1 VVIPVKTLAVIPA
14 RGGSKRLPG
23 KNVKPFLG
31 VPLIVW
37 SIRFA
42 RSMDR
47 IDAIV
52 VSTDSEEIAAVSR
65 AEGVDVPYLRPA
77 ALATDTASSA
87 DVVLDVLARERQ
99 QQRSYD
105 LVALL
110 QPTSP
115 MRKPSRWDE
124 AFAHLGRADCD
135 AVIGVAPAHPHPFH
149 VFHWEAGGKLKPFT
163 DPRGTELRSQDQPP
177 AVYVTGNMYL
187 IRSSVL
193 EAERTFF
200 PARTAGVL
208 CDQPFEA
215 IDIDT
220 EADWIAAEA
229 LARHHG
235 KSP

>member
-1 VVIPVKTLAVIPA
+1 MKTLAVIPA

-31 VPLIVW
+31 VPLIGW

-42 RSMDR
+42 RRMGCFDR
-47 IDAIV
+47 IV
-52 VSTDSEEIAAVSR
+52 VSTNSEEIAATSR
-65 AEGVDVPYLRPA
+65 AEGIEVSYLRPA
-77 ALATDTASSA
+77 ALATDTATSA
-87 DVVLDVLARERQ
+87 DVALDVLARERQ
-99 QQRSYD
+99 HGTYD

-115 MRKPSRWDE
+115 MREPSRWSE
-124 AFAHLGRADCD
+124 AFKHLDRADCD
-135 AVIGVAPAHPHPFH
+135 AVIGVVPAHPHPFH
-149 VFHWEAGGKLKPFT
+149 VFHWEAGGRLRPFC
-163 DPRGTELRSQDQPP
+163 DPRGTELRSQDLPP
-177 AVYVTGNMYL
+177 AVHVAGNMYL
-187 IRSSVL
+187 ILSAVL
-193 EAERTFF
+193 EAERSFF

-215 IDIDT
+215 VDIDD

-229 LARHHG
+229 LAKHHG